1 MPEFYHSNFA
11 TFDAWLH
18 AERSGG
24 TQILVKAPSLG
35 KVANVASLLAAPF
48 TGGASLAAN
57 AALRGGMLAA
67 QGVKAARAGKA
78 LQTARGAEAAALAQ
92 KPPKVAVRR
101 GSGANTQAAR
111 RQTAAEIGRGNQA
124 QLPGMESV
132 DPNDVAGG
140 RAKGFESIQERAQE
154 APKTTL
160 EPDQYQETL
169 STSTDAGGKTQG
181 TMDARMELEQAQ
193 SKYDEMNQAFKDI
206 AGEQATPAT
215 AAATGAVGVRQLQQ
229 GAQAKEEKKR
239 AEMERIERI
248 AEDGRAKA
256 NTGAKVAVA

>member
-1 MPEFYHSNFA
+1 M
-11 TFDAWLH
+11 
-18 AERSGG
+18 
-24 TQILVKAPSLG
+24 G
-35 KVANVASLLAAPF
+35 KIANIASLVAAPF

-57 AALRGGMLAA
+57 AALRGGMVAA
-67 QGVKAARAGKA
+67 QGMRAARAGKA
-78 LQTARGAEAAALAQ
+78 LQTARGTQTAALAQ

-111 RQTAAEIGRGNQA
+111 RQTAADVGRGKQA

-132 DPNDVAGG
+132 DPNDIAGG

-169 STSTDAGGKTQG
+169 TVGDTPG

-193 SKYDEMNQAFKDI
+193 SKYDDMNQAFKDI

-215 AAATGAVGVRQLQQ
+215 AAATGAIGVRQLQQ